1 MSNSSFQTDDT
12 DDNKSH
18 DDLLQQYR
26 TSLDPT
32 DGGIELAYSY
42 LNVYGREDLQD
53 YDERCEIARDI
64 QVEIQKYLYD
74 YYIED
79 VVYNISVDDDVCFL
93 YINGPTDIDIH
104 VKKIE
109 SIVNNMFFDRTE
121 TTFTRFYK
129 YLRDFIFF

>member
-1 MSNSSFQTDDT
+1 MSNS

-18 DDLLQQYR
+18 DDLLQLYR
-26 TSLDPT
+26 TKLDPA
-32 DGGIELAYSY
+32 DGGTEIAYSY

-64 QVEIQKYLYD
+64 QAEIQKYFYNH
-74 YYIED
+74 YIED
-79 VVYNISVDDDVCFL
+79 IIYSISVNDDVCLL
-93 YINGPTDIDIH
+93 YIKGTTDIDTH
-104 VKKIE
+104 LKKIE
-109 SIVNNMFFDRTE
+109 SIVNHMYFDKLG